1 MLRGTASEYID
12 HLADKGRIK
21 TDTDA
26 FLALQDQFKNL
37 ISPHEALVNLRSA
50 WQKPNESYEEFEM
63 RIIRMAKQ
71 AYPGHDN
78 FEQIQT
84 EVAMSFMTGLND
96 QNARG
101 YLAGNIREA
110 TMKEIKRVLGSY
122 TFMKN
127 MAKGRNGRDSNSYDD
142 TSDDEELDSTRKIA
156 SRTENRDASLS
167 NVSYE
172 IKQIN
177 NDQTKKKPSRVDKLE
192 NRMGKVEEKVDIL
205 YKDVRDIKDLIIELR
220 NDFKQMKSDCLQGK
234 DPKVNGSD

>member
-1 MLRGTASEYID
+1 MKDLPPNLFFDGQGDLDAFERKFNAFVKNERYSSEGRFFCLKMMLGGSASEYID
-12 HLADKGRIK
+12 YLASKGK
-21 TDTDA
+21 VATDVDA
-26 FLALQDQFKNL
+26 FLALQDQFKNE

-50 WQKPNESYEEFEM
+50 RQNSNESYEDFEL

-71 AYPGHDN
+71 AYPSQDN

-96 QNARG
+96 LNARG

-110 TMKEIKRVLGSY
+110 TMKEVKRVLGSY

-127 MAKGRNGRDSNSYDD
+127 MSKIRKGRNSNSYDD

-156 SRTENRDASLS
+156 SRTENRNTSLS

-177 NDQTKKKPSRVDKLE
+177 DTQIERNPTRIDKLE
-192 NRMGKVEEKVDIL
+192 IRV
-205 YKDVRDIKDLIIELR
+205 
-220 NDFKQMKSDCLQGK
+220 
-234 DPKVNGSD
+234 